1 MPHAADRAFQALLGR
16 LQSDADVLGAFLSGS
31 RGKGFA
37 SEHSD
42 YDVVI
47 VVRDGALP
55 QSEVRYPFRY
65 AADVDCTLHDLT
77 GFRNYAAYGSPDAWD
92 RYDFAHVDL
101 LFDHTGELPR
111 LIEVK
116 GRIPEEH
123 QRELLRGSLDA
134 YVNGVYRSFKCLRN
148 ENVLGAKLEAAVS
161 ISALLTFVFALEGR
175 HAPFPG
181 YLERELNR
189 YPLKQL
195 PLQPCE
201 MLVLVERALSAELGA
216 QQKLLN
222 LVDTLARDAGLSGVL
237 ADWGDDYG
245 WMQFFSLPSSLRRKS

>member
-1 MPHAADRAFQALLGR
+1 MPPTSPNADRAFQALLAR
-16 LQSDADVLGAFLSGS
+16 LQNDADVLGAFLSGS

-47 VVRDGALP
+47 VVRDGTPTQCEA
-55 QSEVRYPFRY
+55 RYPFRY
-65 AADVDCTLHDLT
+65 AAGIDCVLLDLT
-77 GFRNYAAYGSPDAWD
+77 GFRGHAAYGSPEAWG
-92 RYDFAHVDL
+92 RYDFTHVEL
-101 LFDHTGELPR
+101 LFDHTGDLPQ
-111 LIEVK
+111 LIEAK

-148 ENVLGAKLEAAVS
+148 KNVLGAKLEAAVS
-161 ISALLTFVFALEGR
+161 ISALLTFLFALEGR

-181 YLERELNR
+181 YLERELTR
-189 YPLKQL
+189 YPLGQL
-195 PLQPCE
+195 PLQNDE
-201 MLVLVERALSAELGA
+201 LLLLVERALSAELGA

-222 LVDTLARDAGLSGVL
+222 LVDTLARDAGLSDVL
-237 ADWGDDYG
+237 TNWGDDYG
-245 WMQFFSLPSSLRRKS
+245 WMQSFSLPSSPR